1 MPEIAKKKP
10 PVLPIK
16 RPNNPI
22 YNEVINSKKKDIRC
36 IKIYFLKLLI
46 IKF

>member
-22 YNEVINSKKKDIRC
+22 YNEVINGKKKR
-36 IKIYFLKLLI
+36 Y
-46 IKF
+46 